1 MCISCDQEK
10 ETATKE
16 RAGLFGTFSKFI
28 VVALCFCRAAVVSS
42 GWAGACAGGRACVV
56 VSIDAFVTAIRWCG
70 FGVGVK
76 CCEERNASF
85 KQESIGGKEG
95 TK

>member
-1 MCISCDQEK
+1 MCVSWSRKRNGD
-10 ETATKE
+10 E
-16 RAGLFGTFSKFI
+16 RKSGSYRNFSKFI